1 MDILILDIFGRFAH
15 FRKFYTNSS
24 SLSYSIPPRTVL
36 MGLMAALLGYERDSY
51 YDIFSSDKLN
61 ISLRKMEKTRKIM
74 QSINYIK
81 ATSMSAIINPR
92 EHTQIP
98 FEIITGEKGLHYRV
112 YLSHKDTGII
122 DELEK
127 RAKEKKFVYSPYLGA
142 APFNCSIS
150 YVARANGE
158 CIKEENAIETHSP
171 LNSELIDKIDIKG
184 SNLFLVKERMPCDM
198 TKERNIKKVCSYIFD
213 ENCSAVK
220 VKLKCCSYSINYSGM
235 KEDIVF
241 M

>member
-1 MDILILDIFGRFAH
+1 
-15 FRKFYTNSS
+15 
-24 SLSYSIPPRTVL
+24 
-36 MGLMAALLGYERDSY
+36 
-51 YDIFSSDKLN
+51 
-61 ISLRKMEKTRKIM
+61 MEKTRKIM

-81 ATSMSAIINPR
+81 ATSMSAVVNPR

-98 FEIITGEKGLHYRV
+98 FEIITGKKGLHYRI

-127 RAKEKKFVYSPYLGA
+127 RAKGKKFVYSPYLGA

-150 YVARANGE
+150 YAARVNGE
-158 CIKEENAIETHSP
+158 CIKEENEIETHSP
-171 LNSELIDKIDIKG
+171 LNSELIDKIDIKE
-184 SNLFLVKERMPCDM
+184 SNLFLVKEKMPCDM
-198 TKERNIKKVCSYIFD
+198 TKGRNIKKVCSYIFD

-220 VKLKCCSYSINYSGM
+220 VKLKCCSYSVNYSGI